1 MSGIIEVNV
10 ALPDEPKPIQING
23 SAIQAAT
30 RNVQQQT
37 NEQVSAVQ
45 NLGGKMSGGGDE
57 IEVKNLPPAM
67 PSAGGSDPKQVF
79 ADMQKLKADLGE
91 QGKYDSLG
99 NASPQTV
106 GGKRTHRKHNARHL
120 RKNTR
125 KHRGSSRKSRSFRH
139 SRSKLRNVRRK
150 SSHKK

>member
-10 ALPDEPKPIQING
+10 PLPTEPKPIQING

-30 RNVQQQT
+30 RSTQQQT
-37 NEQVSAVQ
+37 NEQVSAVK
-45 NLGGKMSGGGDE
+45 NLGGAMTGGQS
-57 IEVKNLPPAM
+57 IEVKNLPTAI

-79 ADMQKLKADLGE
+79 ADMLKLKADLGE

-125 KHRGSSRKSRSFRH
+125 KHRGSSRKPRRFRH
-139 SRSKLRNVRRK
+139 SSSKLRNVRRK